1 MDAFAV
7 KAEPNNKDT
16 TDTSVSEAAATL
28 QQMLATSGTL
38 MSPLMSPLQFLPAT
52 TDATNTAAAAAL
64 PWMLPPYQMMVVPQS
79 FLPAQG
85 VTTTVQDGH
94 IVIAPSPVTTLA
106 HGSKADRVAAA
117 SGQSVAAILKRAKDV
132 TGNSVS
138 PRPELMGQYLS
149 DGIATEPTAKT
160 DIDNLKPPK
169 KPLTPYMT
177 FSKMVITVNFCSCLH
192 LWWTPIYGPS
202 LSSVKINRFWKLLC
216 TGSHITG
223 DTG

>member
-7 KAEPNNKDT
+7 KQESNNKEGT
-16 TDTSVSEAAATL
+16 ADTSVSEAAATL
-28 QQMLATSGTL
+28 QQMLATSGA
-38 MSPLMSPLQFLPAT
+38 LMSPLQFLPAA
-52 TDATNTAAAAAL
+52 TDGTNTAAAL

-106 HGSKADRVAAA
+106 HGSKADRVTAAAA

-132 TGNSVS
+132 TGNSIS
-138 PRPELMGQYLS
+138 PRPELMGQYLN
-149 DGIATEPTAKT
+149 DGIAAESHAKT

-177 FSKMVITVNFCSCLH
+177 FSKMVIAEIHCL
-192 LWWTPIYGPS
+192 LFACLEFNS
-202 LSSVKINRFWKLLC
+202 F
-216 TGSHITG
+216 
-223 DTG
+223 

>member
-7 KAEPNNKDT
+7 KQESNNKET

-28 QQMLATSGTL
+28 QQMLATSGA
-38 MSPLMSPLQFLPAT
+38 LMSPLQFLPAA
-52 TDATNTAAAAAL
+52 TDGTNTAAAL

-106 HGSKADRVAAA
+106 DGSKADRVVAAG
-117 SGQSVAAILKRAKDV
+117 GQSVAAILKRTKDV

-138 PRPELMGQYLS
+138 PRPELMGQYLN
-149 DGIATEPTAKT
+149 DGIAAESAAKT

-177 FSKMVITVNFCSCLH
+177 FSKMVRFCKLDC
-192 LWWTPIYGPS
+192 S
-202 LSSVKINRFWKLLC
+202 LYHFLC
-216 TGSHITG
+216 TAVHYLLVTGSWA
-223 DTG
+223 

>member
-7 KAEPNNKDT
+7 KQESNNKET

-38 MSPLMSPLQFLPAT
+38 MSPLQFLPAA
-52 TDATNTAAAAAL
+52 TDGANTAAAL

-106 HGSKADRVAAA
+106 HSSKADRVAAA
-117 SGQSVAAILKRAKDV
+117 GGQSVAAILKRAKDV

-138 PRPELMGQYLS
+138 PRPELMGQYLN
-149 DGIATEPTAKT
+149 DGIATESSAKT
-160 DIDNLKPPK
+160 DIDSLKPPK

-177 FSKMVITVNFCSCLH
+177 FSKMVIFEH
-192 LWWTPIYGPS
+192 
-202 LSSVKINRFWKLLC
+202 
-216 TGSHITG
+216 
-223 DTG
+223 

>member
-7 KAEPNNKDT
+7 KQESNNKETSDA
-16 TDTSVSEAAATL
+16 SVSEAAATL
-28 QQMLATSGTL
+28 QQMLATSGA
-38 MSPLMSPLQFLPAT
+38 LMSPLQFLPAA
-52 TDATNTAAAAAL
+52 TDGANTAAAL

-106 HGSKADRVAAA
+106 DGSKADRVTAAG
-117 SGQSVAAILKRAKDV
+117 GQSVAAILKRAKDA

-138 PRPELMGQYLS
+138 PRPELLGQYLN
-149 DGIATEPTAKT
+149 DGLAAESAVKT

-177 FSKMVITVNFCSCLH
+177 FSKMVTYSGHNYLSICSFLV
-192 LWWTPIYGPS
+192 S
-202 LSSVKINRFWKLLC
+202 RNAKIVLL
-216 TGSHITG
+216 
-223 DTG
+223 